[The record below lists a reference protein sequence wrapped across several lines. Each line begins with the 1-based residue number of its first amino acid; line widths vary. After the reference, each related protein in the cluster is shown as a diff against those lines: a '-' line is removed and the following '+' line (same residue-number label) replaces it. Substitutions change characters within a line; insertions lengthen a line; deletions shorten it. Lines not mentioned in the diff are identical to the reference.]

1 MQETIQMS
9 RQVTYDTRG
18 TDLGGN
24 KVKGKRK
31 KKKRPA
37 LTGKHGS
44 EGEEDGHGDGKPLS
58 NALWRQEKC
67 EP

>member
-1 MQETIQMS
+1 M
-9 RQVTYDTRG
+9 TRVAQ
-18 TDLGGN
+18 TWGGN

-31 KKKRPA
+31 KKRRPA

-44 EGEEDGHGDGKPLS
+44 EGEEYGHGDGKPLS